1 MTAGEGRNKALT
13 KLRNRVSSVFIRY
26 ALSYMAVVLVLFA
39 SIMAY
44 LYVQSAQQ
52 AREGIIDNQINRLTR
67 IASQHEG
74 YISAMLNTAEE
85 IGLSPHIEPF
95 SYDQEPWRA
104 YDLQLQLVPYTSTN
118 TFCDQVYLYFSG
130 EDRLYSSS
138 SSMTV
143 DLFTRMMRY
152 ERVTPEALR
161 ALITGADRMVI
172 LPSQRVSST
181 LVDGGDPRVITF
193 IVPLGANPGTSKGCL
208 LFLVK
213 DSVYKSLFADAIDG
227 DINTYI
233 FQQNDVLAS
242 SEDLPVPADQAA
254 LPPENGAASRVF
266 SSGGESWTQVSLGE
280 GSWGLRY
287 TAVLRSAD
295 VSNAIQGRLARTFA
309 MLLVFA
315 ALGLALA
322 LWMARRHARPI
333 RDIKNLLGQQE
344 DAPRRDEL
352 QQISTGIQQLTS
364 RNMELAGR
372 LDRALP
378 MQRHD
383 FIFRFMKGRFTTREE
398 AVATARAVG
407 LDINKACYAVILCN
421 GPEGWEKPFEFGQP
435 PFDTLSG
442 ISGAGVEL
450 VALKAILYLAFSDDH
465 QALPQLAELLRR
477 AGEAGGGRCVTA
489 MSALHSD
496 LTEAPAAYLE
506 AAAAFDNRFVM
517 GGQQVLA
524 YAAISSNMS
533 DILPKAE
540 KLTHSISQA
549 VALGNRGLLDQ
560 RINELLVFLKTTN
573 MSPFAFRMIYN
584 HVIDTLT
591 RAQAAEFSSGRTA
604 REFYDIFSLSSCQSI
619 DDLDELLRR
628 LCDTLMAGTD
638 AAAEEAP
645 GEEDE
650 IDQVVRYM
658 EAHFSDPE
666 ISMAA
671 IAESFD
677 LSTTRLSLSFKERT
691 GMTPLDY
698 LTLLRVE
705 HAKGLLAKTD
715 LTIRDISAQV
725 GYYDSGSFIRR
736 FKQLT
741 GETPLQYRRA
751 HGAEGKEQTPC

>member
-172 LPSQRVSST
+172 LPSQRVSPT

-254 LPPENGAASRVF
+254 LPPENGAPVLVAGLGNRTVTPDALGPLTVDHTLVTRHLYAERPELTTRGMASVCAVAPGVLGVTGVETSEMVRAVAQAVKPRAVIAIDSLSARAVSRVAATVQLTDTGIQPGSGVGNHRAALTAETLGVPVIAVGVPMVIYAAAIARDAF
-266 SSGGESWTQVSLGE
+266 DMLSGGEETPE
-280 GSWGLRY
+280 
-287 TAVLRSAD
+287 
-295 VSNAIQGRLARTFA
+295 
-309 MLLVFA
+309 
-315 ALGLALA
+315 
-322 LWMARRHARPI
+322 
-333 RDIKNLLGQQE
+333 
-344 DAPRRDEL
+344 
-352 QQISTGIQQLTS
+352 
-364 RNMELAGR
+364 
-372 LDRALP
+372 
-378 MQRHD
+378 
-383 FIFRFMKGRFTTREE
+383 REE
-398 AVATARAVG
+398 A
-407 LDINKACYAVILCN
+407 LDAM
-421 GPEGWEKPFEFGQP
+421 
-435 PFDTLSG
+435 TR
-442 ISGAGVEL
+442 
-450 VALKAILYLAFSDDH
+450 
-465 QALPQLAELLRR
+465 ELLDS
-477 AGEAGGGRCVTA
+477 ALGEMIVTPREVDDLVRNAAAMVAGGLNR
-489 MSALHSD
+489 ALHPGLS
-496 LTEAPAAYLE
+496 EK
-506 AAAAFDNRFVM
+506 
-517 GGQQVLA
+517 
-524 YAAISSNMS
+524 
-533 DILPKAE
+533 DI
-540 KLTHSISQA
+540 
-549 VALGNRGLLDQ
+549 
-560 RINELLVFLKTTN
+560 
-573 MSPFAFRMIYN
+573 
-584 HVIDTLT
+584 
-591 RAQAAEFSSGRTA
+591 
-604 REFYDIFSLSSCQSI
+604 
-619 DDLDELLRR
+619 
-628 LCDTLMAGTD
+628 
-638 AAAEEAP
+638 
-645 GEEDE
+645 
-650 IDQVVRYM
+650 
-658 EAHFSDPE
+658 
-666 ISMAA
+666 
-671 IAESFD
+671 
-677 LSTTRLSLSFKERT
+677 
-691 GMTPLDY
+691 MTMM
-698 LTLLRVE
+698 
-705 HAKGLLAKTD
+705 
-715 LTIRDISAQV
+715 Q
-725 GYYDSGSFIRR
+725 
-736 FKQLT
+736 
-741 GETPLQYRRA
+741 
-751 HGAEGKEQTPC
+751 